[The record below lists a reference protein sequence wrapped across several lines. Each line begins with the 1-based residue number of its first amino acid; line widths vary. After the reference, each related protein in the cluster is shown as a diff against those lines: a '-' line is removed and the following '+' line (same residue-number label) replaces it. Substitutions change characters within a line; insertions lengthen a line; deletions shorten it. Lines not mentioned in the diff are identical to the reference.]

1 MDTRLQFNK
10 TTVTLSFNEDITDHA
25 DIDIFI
31 DNNDEKGDPGVGFL
45 RLREHEAE
53 YLARA
58 ILHYIELNRKD
69 NERFNSDQVKKN
81 QLG

>member
-25 DIDIFI
+25 DIDII
-31 DNNDEKGDPGVGFL
+31 VNNNDEKGDPGVSYL
-45 RLREHEAE
+45 YLKEHEAE

-58 ILHYIELNRKD
+58 IMHYLD
-69 NERFNSDQVKKN
+69 
-81 QLG
+81 